1 MINVYIPN
9 GQTVGSDKFNY
20 KMKWLKILLS
30 LLEHQLKTNNKI
42 VVLGDFNIAP
52 DDKDVHDP
60 ELWKGKVLCSDDER
74 KWLKKIMALG
84 FTDSFRL
91 FEQEEGL
98 FSWWDYRAAAYR
110 RKMGL
115 RIDLILISEAL
126 KKGCVEG
133 YIDETPRGQ
142 EKPSDHTPVLI
153 ELN

>member
-1 MINVYIPN
+1 M
-9 GQTVGSDKFNY
+9 
-20 KMKWLKILLS
+20 
-30 LLEHQLKTNNKI
+30 
-42 VVLGDFNIAP
+42 
-52 DDKDVHDP
+52 
-60 ELWKGKVLCSDDER
+60 LCSDDER
-74 KWLKKIMALG
+74 KWLKKILALG

-126 KKGCVEG
+126 KKSCVEG